1 MAVEVQMLEGRLDV
15 LQPPHMAQFAEVAE
29 EIVSTEGK
37 LSLLSQRFTLL
48 LFTTLG

>member
-15 LQPPHMAQFAEVAE
+15 LQPPHMAQFAEVAK
-29 EIVSTEGK
+29 EIVSTGGK